1 VSFGFLQIT
10 IENSPE
16 VVANGHIVADT
27 VRQRDVE
34 TNVSQNG
41 TSTVLTSE
49 KNRENDNVN
58 GQQEVIPFVTG
69 DMTEA
74 DTVCQSEE
82 ITMATSG
89 LLIYDNKTENGD
101 VNVNNQVVNQRDM
114 SHQGVIHQD
123 MSHQGVIHQD
133 MKNPGVSHLDVNHL
147 GVSHQDMNHP
157 SVSYL
162 DVNQDVSQQD
172 VNHRDVNHPFVSH
185 RDVNH
190 RDINYQGLSHQDV
203 NHQGVSHRDV
213 NHPDINHP
221 GVSRQAVN
229 HRNMNH
235 REVIPV
241 VIEDEAELDS
251 VRQNEEMSTETRRRG
266 PPTKKRERETQI
278 LSLHI
283 DDEADDE
290 DFIAEEKT
298 LSAENMSEGHVS
310 GAEVFA
316 LNRPYTWRRGLA
328 KKRHETVDEPALD
341 RQVCLQCVFVENQT
355 CGQFLPR
362 CM

>member
-1 VSFGFLQIT
+1 VLFGFFQIT
-10 IENSPE
+10 VENSPE

-34 TNVSQNG
+34 TNVSRNG
-41 TSTVLTSE
+41 TSTVLTAE

-82 ITMATSG
+82 ITMATSD

-101 VNVNNQVVNQRDM
+101 ANVNNQVVNQR
-114 SHQGVIHQD
+114 D

-133 MKNPGVSHLDVNHL
+133 MKNPGVSHLDVNH
-147 GVSHQDMNHP
+147 
-157 SVSYL
+157 
-162 DVNQDVSQQD
+162 QDVSHQD
-172 VNHRDVNHPFVSH
+172 VNHRDANHQGLSH

-190 RDINYQGLSHQDV
+190 QDVNYQGLRHQDV

-341 RQVCLQCVFVENQT
+341 RQVCLQCMFVENQT